1 MSTMNLWPLIQAER
15 VALGDVLGD
24 LSRAQWQAPTMCDA
38 WTVQDLVG
46 HLTAGSR
53 TGTLPWL
60 ANMVAARF
68 DTDRHNQ
75 RLLEKHRG
83 VTPEDTLQR
92 FRGAV
97 STTTAPLRSQEGA
110 LGEIIV
116 HTQDIGRPLGIAL
129 VPSREA
135 AEVVAAFFAR
145 TDFAVNSR
153 SLAAGLHLEAT
164 DGPFRAGNGP
174 DVAGGTLELVLAMA
188 GRPTALDHLEGAGI
202 ALLRE
207 RMLRN

>member
-1 MSTMNLWPLIQAER
+1 MSTTNLWPLIQAER
-15 VALGDVLGD
+15 AALGDVLRE
-24 LSRAQWQAPTMCDA
+24 LSPAQWQAPTMCEA
-38 WTVQDLVG
+38 WTVQDVVG

-83 VTPEDTLQR
+83 ATPEDTLQR

-116 HTQDIGRPLGIAL
+116 HTQDIVRPLDITL
-129 VPSREA
+129 VPSQGA
-135 AEVVAAFFAR
+135 AEVVATFFAR
-145 TDFAVNSR
+145 TDFAVDSS
-153 SLAAGLHLEAT
+153 SLAKGLHLEAI

-174 DVAGGTLELVLAMA
+174 VVAGETLELVLAMA
-188 GRPTALDHLEGAGI
+188 GRRVALDGLEGTGVT
-202 ALLRE
+202 LFRE
-207 RMLRN
+207 RALRK

>member
-1 MSTMNLWPLIQAER
+1 MSTLNLWPLIQAER
-15 VALGDVLGD
+15 DALGDVLGE
-24 LSRAQWQAPTMCDA
+24 LSPAQWQASSMCEA
-38 WTVQDLVG
+38 WTVQDVVG

-60 ANMVAARF
+60 ANMVAARL

-83 VTPEDTLQR
+83 TTPRDTLHR

-97 STTTAPLRSQEGA
+97 STTTAPLRSLEGA
-110 LGEIIV
+110 LGEILV
-116 HTQDIGRPLGIAL
+116 HTQDIVLPLGIAL

-135 AEVVAAFFAR
+135 TEIVAAFFAR

-153 SLAAGLHLEAT
+153 SLTKGLHLDAT
-164 DGPFRAGNGP
+164 DGPFRAGSGP
-174 DVAGGTLELVLAMA
+174 DVAGATLDLILAMA
-188 GRPTALDHLEGAGI
+188 GRPLALDRLEGTGV
-202 ALLRE
+202 ALLQE